1 MDEKKIIE
9 HANVLIERLGTEE
22 SDLDKMKGLLEDAI
36 FLILGYTNRQSDEFV
51 DELFYYAR
59 QMVVISWNQEGTE
72 GESARSEGGV
82 SQTFLTDIP
91 DKLKQGLNTY
101 RLGKV
106 VSFYA
111 TKKT

>member
-1 MDEKKIIE
+1 MDEKDLAK
-9 HANVLIERLGTEE
+9 HADVLVERLGATGY
-22 SDLDKMKGLLEDAI
+22 DFDKIEGLLEDAI
-36 FLILGYTNRQSDEFV
+36 FLILGYTNRTPDQFV

-59 QMVVISWNQEGTE
+59 QMVVISWNQEGNE

-91 DKLKQGLNTY
+91 DKLKHGLNAY

-111 TKKT
+111 AKKT

>member
-1 MDEKKIIE
+1 MDEEKLIK
-9 HANVLIERLGTEE
+9 HAKVLVERLETEE

-36 FLILGYTNRQSDEFV
+36 FLILGYTNRKSDEFV

-59 QMVVISWNQEGTE
+59 QMVVICWNQEGNE
-72 GESARSEGGV
+72 GESSRSEGGV

-91 DKLKQGLNTY
+91 EKLKHGLNAY

-106 VSFYA
+106 VNFYA